1 MGTHATRSRNIR
13 DQMNLPEIN
22 IETIAAIKTK
32 ARKLTVKYSVDSDME
47 ILIPTAGKEDAL
59 IKAMAK
65 AMTAEIYEE
74 MLFMVSLRE
83 AGIFVIQ

>member
-22 IETIAAIKTK
+22 IETTGVIKAK
-32 ARKLTVKYSVDSDME
+32 ARKLTVKYSIESDME
-47 ILIPTAGKEDAL
+47 ILPISDDDAL

-65 AMTAEIYEE
+65 SIKTEIYEE
-74 MLFMVSLRE
+74 MLFMIPLRE
-83 AGIFVIQ
+83 AGIFVI